1 MLGEDKF
8 RVDAFEDPK
17 EALEHFVKMNSSSYD
32 LVITDIR
39 MPSINGIQM
48 YKRLK
53 EIDAGIKVLF
63 CSALDAAQEIL
74 SLFPEIKT
82 SDILRKPILKKTL
95 ENTIDS
101 KFVENR
107 S

>member
-1 MLGEDKF
+1 MLEDKF
-8 RVDAFEDPK
+8 NVDVFKDSK
-17 EALEHFVKMNSSSYD
+17 EALEHYIKMNSSSYD
-32 LVITDIR
+32 VVITDLR

-48 YKRLK
+48 YKRIK
-53 EIDAGIKVLF
+53 EIDSGIKVLF
-63 CSALDAAQEIL
+63 CSALDAAEEIL
-74 SLFPEIKT
+74 SLFPEIKS

-95 ENTIDS
+95 ENTIES